1 MQSNNRHRHLHS
13 VFIVFHNSVVEK
25 IMSAISIFLKAQV
38 LRRTSIFFKTSFV
51 LIPIVDL
58 RLPLSSTMHVVKRIG
73 IMTKSSNTNP
83 EEYRRRLRR
92 TGGAKRAF

>member
-1 MQSNNRHRHLHS
+1 
-13 VFIVFHNSVVEK
+13 VAEK
-25 IMSAISIFLKAQV
+25 IISAISIFLKAQV

-51 LIPIVDL
+51 LMPIVDL
-58 RLPLSSTMHVVKRIG
+58 RLPLSSAMHVVKRIE

-83 EEYRRRLRR
+83 EGYRRGLRR

>member
-1 MQSNNRHRHLHS
+1 MQSNNRHRHFHS
-13 VFIVFHNSVVEK
+13 VFIVFHNSVAEK
-25 IMSAISIFLKAQV
+25 IISAISFIIKAQV

-51 LIPIVDL
+51 LMPIVDL
-58 RLPLSSTMHVVKRIG
+58 RIPLSSAMHVVKRIE

-83 EEYRRRLRR
+83 EGYRRGLRR